1 MQVKYTPYFEKW
13 YKNLSD
19 YKAKAS
25 ILRRID
31 KIKNENY
38 FGDYKSVTNATDIY
52 ELRIFI
58 SSGIRIYFTRKDK
71 VLVILLCGGDK
82 STQARDIEKAKEI
95 LKEFR

>member
-31 KIKNENY
+31 KIKNEDY
-38 FGDYKSVTNATDIY
+38 FGDYKSVTNAIDIY

-58 SSGIRIYFTRKDK
+58 SGGIRIYFTMKDK

>member
-13 YKNLSD
+13 LRSLSD

-31 KIKNENY
+31 KIKNEDY
-38 FGDYKSVTNATDIY
+38 FGDYKSVTNAIDIY

-58 SSGIRIYFTRKDK
+58 SGGIRIYFTMKDK
-71 VLVILLCGGDK
+71 ALVILLCGGDK

-95 LKEFR
+95 LKDL

>member
-1 MQVKYTPYFEKW
+1 MEVKYTKHFEKW
-13 YKNLSD
+13 LRSLFD

-38 FGDYKSVTNATDIY
+38 FGDYKSVTNAIDIY

-58 SSGIRIYFTRKDK
+58 SGGIRIYFTMKDK

-82 STQARDIEKAKEI
+82 STQSRDIEKAKEI
-95 LKEFR
+95 LKELR

>member
-13 YKNLSD
+13 LRSLSD

-31 KIKNENY
+31 KIKNEDY
-38 FGDYKSVTNATDIY
+38 FGDYKSVTNAIDIY

-58 SSGIRIYFTRKDK
+58 SGGIRIYFTMKDK
-71 VLVILLCGGDK
+71 ALVILLCGGDK

-95 LKEFR
+95 LKELR

>member
-1 MQVKYTPYFEKW
+1 M
-13 YKNLSD
+13 
-19 YKAKAS
+19 

-31 KIKNENY
+31 KIKNEDY
-38 FGDYKSVTNATDIY
+38 FGDYKSVTNAIDIY

-58 SSGIRIYFTRKDK
+58 SGGIRIYFTMKDK

>member
-31 KIKNENY
+31 KIKNEDY
-38 FGDYKSVTNATDIY
+38 FGDYKSVTNAINIY

-58 SSGIRIYFTRKDK
+58 SGGIRIYFTMKDK

-95 LKEFR
+95 LKELR

>member
-19 YKAKAS
+19 YKAKAL

-31 KIKNENY
+31 KIKNEDY
-38 FGDYKSVTNATDIY
+38 FGDYKSVTNAIDIY

-58 SSGIRIYFTRKDK
+58 SGGIRIYFTFKGDT
-71 VLVILLCGGDK
+71 LVILLCGGDK

-95 LKEFR
+95 LKEL

>member
-31 KIKNENY
+31 KIKNEDY
-38 FGDYKSVTNATDIY
+38 FGDYKSVMNAIDIY

-58 SSGIRIYFTRKDK
+58 SGGIRIYFTMEDK

>member
-1 MQVKYTPYFEKW
+1 MQVKYTLYFEKW

-31 KIKNENY
+31 KIKNEDY
-38 FGDYKSVTNATDIY
+38 FGDYKSVTNAIDIY

-58 SSGIRIYFTRKDK
+58 SGGIRIYFTMKDK
-71 VLVILLCGGDK
+71 VFVILLCGGDK

-95 LKEFR
+95 LKEL

>member
-31 KIKNENY
+31 KIKNEDY
-38 FGDYKSVTNATDIY
+38 FGDYKSVTNAIDIY

-58 SSGIRIYFTRKDK
+58 SGGIRIYFTMKDK
-71 VLVILLCGGDK
+71 VLVILLCGGNK

-95 LKEFR
+95 LKELR

>member
-1 MQVKYTPYFEKW
+1 MEVKYTKHFEKW
-13 YKNLSD
+13 LRSLSD

-31 KIKNENY
+31 KIKNEDY
-38 FGDYKSVTNATDIY
+38 LGDYKSVTNAVNIY

-58 SSGIRIYFTRKDK
+58 SGGIRIYFTMKDK

-82 STQARDIEKAKEI
+82 STQACDIEKAKEI
-95 LKEFR
+95 LKELR

>member
-31 KIKNENY
+31 KIKNDNY

-58 SSGIRIYFTRKDK
+58 SGGIRIYFTFKCDT
-71 VLVILLCGGDK
+71 LIILLCGGDK

-95 LKEFR
+95 LKELR

>member
-13 YKNLSD
+13 YKNLLD
-19 YKAKAS
+19 YKVKAS

-31 KIKNENY
+31 KIKNEDY
-38 FGDYKSVTNATDIY
+38 FGDYKSVTNAIDIY

-58 SSGIRIYFTRKDK
+58 SGGIRIYFTMKDK
-71 VLVILLCGGDK
+71 VLIILLCGGDK

-95 LKEFR
+95 LKEL

>member
-31 KIKNENY
+31 KIKNEDY
-38 FGDYKSVTNATDIY
+38 FGDYKSVTNAIDIY

-58 SSGIRIYFTRKDK
+58 SGGIRIYFTMEDK

-95 LKEFR
+95 LKELR

>member
-31 KIKNENY
+31 KIKNEDY
-38 FGDYKSVTNATDIY
+38 FGDYKSVTNAIDIY

-58 SSGIRIYFTRKDK
+58 SGGIRIYFTIKDK

>member
-38 FGDYKSVTNATDIY
+38 FGDYKSVTNATDI
-52 ELRIFI
+52 LSLIHI
-58 SSGIRIYFTRKDK
+58 
-71 VLVILLCGGDK
+71 
-82 STQARDIEKAKEI
+82 
-95 LKEFR
+95 